1 MAFWLRLSFLSTLIT
16 PALIAS
22 SCTSSSSK
30 KDILDGKEGSLILAY
45 EKARQFEV
53 NDPLGAC
60 SLYTRLANENFV
72 LKDLAN
78 IRSHL
83 TCPDPQT
90 LQPVPEKILDQA
102 PWLARIEHDRQI
114 LEAQKKDDSRAL
126 AYAYL
131 KKAQWSD
138 RVRDKIQ
145 LLQLA
150 EGTYLK
156 VPVKSRSKED
166 IALIADIQERLYRL
180 APRFLPAPTQKE
192 YFRVATD
199 LIYQR
204 QFNKG
209 REYLSQIIEG
219 RDFSLEEKFQARR
232 AYRNSFKTEQRKDQH
247 VTETEA
253 FAKWTSN
260 PKSKQIPSRIH
271 EAYLT
276 WARAAWTQSKI
287 VEAKD
292 ALNRAEKL
300 LRGKTSLEEVYF
312 VRGKMAEEAKDLDL
326 ALELL
331 SKGEKETRVSSPYRS
346 RILFSKAWILRKQN
360 KYQEAVEAFTKLKTE
375 TQDPFDKNKYS
386 FWLAKSLKQSMQTD
400 LAQKE
405 LQELV
410 QADPLGYYGLVGYR
424 ELNTDIPALQLET
437 SKAVSW
443 SKPTT
448 VSAQDHDLIR
458 ALTYVNEAEILEK
471 FLDQKSLDLKNQLN
485 KNNEQDSE
493 KWLYYLKAYAR
504 AGLFNPLFQQ
514 LGSLPTDLK
523 SKLLAQNP
531 ELLFPRK
538 YLDLIQASAD
548 KFQVKSEL
556 ILSIIRQESAFNTY
570 ARSPADAL
578 GLMQVIPSVAKD
590 QEPKTGLKLDHF
602 EDLYKP
608 EINIPVGAALLQSLG
623 KKYRGQFVLTAAA
636 YNANERAIEG
646 WLKTRLNEDPL
657 EFIEDVPYEET
668 RAYIKL
674 VLRNFIFYSR
684 LAKPGQAVAFPN
696 WCLEDLQSFKVS
708 TR

>member
-22 SCTSSSSK
+22 SCTSLTPN
-30 KDILDGKEGSLILAY
+30 KDVLDGKEGSLILAF
-45 EKARQFEV
+45 EKAKSFEA
-53 NDPLGAC
+53 NDPIGAC
-60 SLYTRLANENFV
+60 SLYTRLAGENFV
-72 LKDLAN
+72 LKDIAS

-83 TCPDPQT
+83 VCPDPQT
-90 LQPVPEKILDQA
+90 LPPIANNILEQS
-102 PWLARIEHDRQI
+102 PWLAQIEHDRQI
-114 LEAQKKDDSRAL
+114 LEARKKEDLRSL

-145 LLQLA
+145 LLQLSDA
-150 EGTYLK
+150 SYAK
-156 VPVKSRSKED
+156 VPVKSRTKED
-166 IALIADIQERLYRL
+166 LVLIEDIQARLYRL
-180 APRFLPAPTQKE
+180 APRFLPNPNSKE
-192 YFRVATD
+192 FFRVATD

-204 QFNKG
+204 QFDKG
-209 REYLSQIIEG
+209 RDLLKKIMSGKE
-219 RDFSLEEKFQARR
+219 FSFEEKYQAHR
-232 AYRNSFKTEQRKDQH
+232 AFRNSYKTEQRKDQY
-247 VTETEA
+247 VIEAET
-253 FAKWTSN
+253 FAKWTSSN
-260 PKSKQIPSRIH
+260 KNKQTPQRIH

-287 VEAKD
+287 IEGKQ
-292 ALNRAEKL
+292 ALDRAEKL
-300 LRGKTSLEEVYF
+300 LRGKVLLEEIYF
-312 VRGKMAEEAKDLDL
+312 VRAKMAEESKDLDL
-326 ALELL
+326 ALKMLDR
-331 SKGEKETRVSSPYRS
+331 GEKETRVSSAFRS
-346 RILFSKAWILRKQN
+346 RILFSKAWILRKQG
-360 KYQEAVEAFTKLKTE
+360 KYTEAVDAFSKLKTE

-386 FWLAKSLKQSMQTD
+386 FWLAKSLKQADQSVV
-400 LAQKE
+400 AEKE
-405 LQELV
+405 LQELI
-410 QADPLGYYGLVGYR
+410 QLDPLGYYGLIAYR
-424 ELNTDIPALQLET
+424 ELNTDIPALQLDAT
-437 SKAVSW
+437 KSAGWTKPFSVSQ
-443 SKPTT
+443 K
-448 VSAQDHDLIR
+448 DHDLIR

-471 FLDQKSLDLKNQLN
+471 FLDQKSLDLKTQQN
-485 KNNEQDSE
+485 QDSE
-493 KWLYYLKAYAR
+493 RWLYYLKAYAR

-523 SKLLAQNP
+523 STLLAQNP

-556 ILSIIRQESAFNTY
+556 ILSIIRQESAFNTF

-578 GLMQVIPSVAKD
+578 GLMQVIPSVAHD
-590 QEPKTGLKLDHF
+590 QENKTGMKLEHF

-608 EINIPVGAALLQSLG
+608 EVNIPVGAALLQSLG

-636 YNANERAIEG
+636 YNANERAIES

-668 RAYIKL
+668 RSYIKL